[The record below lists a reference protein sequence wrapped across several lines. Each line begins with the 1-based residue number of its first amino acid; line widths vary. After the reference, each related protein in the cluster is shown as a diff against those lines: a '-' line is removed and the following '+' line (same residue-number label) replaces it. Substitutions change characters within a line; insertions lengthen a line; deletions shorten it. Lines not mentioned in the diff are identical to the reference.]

1 MNKKDMK
8 HLKFC
13 IENNVPKDTKGRVV
27 YWKEDKT
34 DCFEFKKVRGNIEDE
49 LSGVYI
55 FEYDLY
61 TKVKISYDD
70 IEHIVLTEITSS
82 NEVDDKYN
90 LKELY
95 DE

>member
-1 MNKKDMK
+1 VEFTSLSMI
-8 HLKFC
+8 C
-13 IENNVPKDTKGRVV
+13 IRRLRF
-27 YWKEDKT
+27 